1 MDRARKELLLNNG
14 EIGRRFAAYLSD
26 HGINSDAAAKRIGLT
41 NFSRYVNGLAGVS
54 WEAIIKAAHS
64 FSVDPADIVNY
75 LDPGPK
81 ADRSDI
87 QITGENERAF
97 RMLSKIL
104 NKAEKRVADGIVV
117 NLEQFCKALGEE
129 ENSPAQPEG
138 AQIMPEVP
146 ALEKM
151 PNPNKKRPKGR
162 GRKRSA
168 MSHSPPLEKQA
179 SR

>member
-14 EIGRRFAAYLSD
+14 EIGRRFAAYLSA
-26 HGINSDAAAKRIGLT
+26 HGINNDAAAKRIGLT

-64 FSVDPADIVNY
+64 FNVDPSDIVNY
-75 LDPGPK
+75 LDPGPR

-129 ENSPAQPEG
+129 EKSPAQPEG
-138 AQIMPEVP
+138 SQIMPEVP
-146 ALEKM
+146 AVET
-151 PNPNKKRPKGR
+151 NKKRQKGR